1 VRGFVSGGTGVLQHV
16 ALCDV
21 RVPRPSKES
30 KMRSF
35 FSGAMLRRKPSATEP
50 EQAGNRGSRGSSG
63 SKSPDDCVCIDIRRD
78 SPPAELWAHP
88 PACASGNG
96 RSTMV
101 GAGNF
106 GLLACS
112 KDDFMQI
119 QTSVMDALSRAEAQF
134 GDDEEFADAIMEEID
149 RLFDEF
155 EMLKQLLVRAH
166 RGDTDASIEQDAL
179 PLKQKLQLGIND
191 IVARIE
197 ERERQPV
204 RRRKS
209 KSRRHAAA
217 GETETAGRGIDKL
230 TVEGAG
236 DADKAADRPVLMP
249 RRSVPTT
256 DCTTLCRE
264 LESVDLA
271 R

>member
-1 VRGFVSGGTGVLQHV
+1 
-16 ALCDV
+16 
-21 RVPRPSKES
+21 
-30 KMRSF
+30 MRSF
-35 FSGAMLRRKPSATEP
+35 FSGVMSRRKPSASEP
-50 EQAGNRGSRGSSG
+50 AQAGNRDSRGSNG
-63 SKSPDDCVCIDIRRD
+63 SRSPDDCVRIDIRRD
-78 SPPAELWAHP
+78 SPPAGGELWEHP
-88 PACASGNG
+88 PADAEEDSGDG

-112 KDDFMQI
+112 RDDFMQI

-179 PLKQKLQLGIND
+179 PLKQKLQLGIYD

-197 ERERQPV
+197 EREQRPV
-204 RRRKS
+204 RRRKG

-217 GETETAGRGIDKL
+217 GEAESAGRGIDKL
-230 TVEGAG
+230 TVEGAD
-236 DADKAADRPVLMP
+236 DADAAAAGPSVLMP
-249 RRSVPTT
+249 RRSVPTS